1 VTASKPPDSTDGA
14 ARPAAGAVPPPEA
27 PAGEGLPLPMG
38 TTPRFQ
44 KALDKA
50 LADWAAADPAR
61 CAALAGCEAVP
72 GGVLVP
78 FFGQPHLVSHPEGRV
93 VPLSD
98 EAARAAASGGA
109 SAAPSDPPPKPVHV
123 SIVILLL
130 HYLLT
135 ADATPPADSWAQFRD
150 IPGGMFY
157 AQAFEAH
164 TGPPLGRLVADVDPD
179 AFAEHVGAFRA
190 AGARITGVDLDLGDA
205 AQRFQAL
212 PRLPVAALLWAGDD
226 EFPGRAAILFD
237 GHAHHYLPIED
248 LSGMGEWLAHKLAR
262 G

>member
-1 VTASKPPDSTDGA
+1 
-14 ARPAAGAVPPPEA
+14 
-27 PAGEGLPLPMG
+27 MG

-61 CAALAGCEAVP
+61 CAGLAGCEALP

-78 FFGQPHLVSHPEGRV
+78 FFGRPHLVTHPEGRV
-93 VPLSD
+93 APLSD

-109 SAAPSDPPPKPVHV
+109 PAAPSGAQGKPVHV

-130 HYLLT
+130 AL
-135 ADATPPADSWAQFRD
+135 PADRRRHAARRTLGAVSRD
-150 IPGGMFY
+150 PRRHVLRAGLRGPHR
-157 AQAFEAH
+157 AAP
-164 TGPPLGRLVADVDPD
+164 GPPRRRPRSQRLRRSRGRLSRRR
-179 AFAEHVGAFRA
+179 RA
-190 AGARITGVDLDLGDA
+190 HHGVDLDLADA
-205 AQRFQAL
+205 ALRFWAL
-212 PRLPVAALLWAGDD
+212 PHLPVAALLWAGDD

-237 GHAHHYLPIED
+237 EHAHHYLPIED
-248 LSGMGEWLAHKLAR
+248 LSGMGEWLAHRLAR